1 MNAADRPAL
10 IERYIERYRALPDA
24 IASLLADAALD
35 AAAGPGEWSARQI
48 VHHLGDSE
56 LMDAARLRLIAAEEQ
71 PEITP
76 YDETLFAERLGAERP
91 IAPSLAAIRAAR
103 ESGAEI
109 LQRLE
114 TPDFER
120 SGIHP
125 EHDEYTLAIWLERA
139 VEHGEAHLNQL
150 RRALGK

>member
-1 MNAADRPAL
+1 MNAADRQAL
-10 IERYIERYRALPDA
+10 IERYRALPDA
-24 IASLLADAALD
+24 IAPLLADAPDAVLD
-35 AAAGPGEWSARQI
+35 AAAGSGEWSARQI

-114 TPDFER
+114 APDFER

-150 RRALGK
+150 RQALGE

>member
-1 MNAADRPAL
+1 MDAAERQAL
-10 IERYIERYRALPDA
+10 IDRYRALPDA
-24 IASLLADAALD
+24 IAPLLADAPDAALD
-35 AAAGPGEWSARQI
+35 AAGPGEWPARQI

-71 PEITP
+71 PQITP

-109 LQRLE
+109 LQHLE
-114 TPDFER
+114 ARDFER
-120 SGIHP
+120 SGHHP
-125 EHDEYTLAIWLERA
+125 EHDEYTLAIWLEKA
-139 VEHGEAHLNQL
+139 VEHGEAHLEQL
-150 RRALGK
+150 RRALNE

>member
-1 MNAADRPAL
+1 MDAADRQAL
-10 IERYIERYRALPDA
+10 IERYRALPDA
-24 IASLLADAALD
+24 IAPLLADAPDAALD
-35 AAAGPGEWSARQI
+35 AAAGPGEWPARQI

-71 PEITP
+71 PQITP

-109 LQRLE
+109 LQQLE
-114 TPDFER
+114 APDFER
-120 SGIHP
+120 SGHHP
-125 EHDEYTLAIWLERA
+125 EHDEYTLAIWLEKA
-139 VEHGEAHLNQL
+139 VEHGEAHLEQL
-150 RRALGK
+150 RRALNE

>member
-1 MNAADRPAL
+1 MNAADRQVL
-10 IERYIERYRALPDA
+10 IERYRALPDA
-24 IASLLADAALD
+24 IAPLLADAPDAALD
-35 AAAGPGEWSARQI
+35 AAAGSGEWSARQI

-91 IAPSLAAIRAAR
+91 IGPSLAAIRAAR

-114 TPDFER
+114 APDFER

-125 EHDEYTLAIWLERA
+125 EHDEYTLAIWLEQA
-139 VEHGEAHLNQL
+139 VEHGQAHLNQL
-150 RRALGK
+150 RRALGS